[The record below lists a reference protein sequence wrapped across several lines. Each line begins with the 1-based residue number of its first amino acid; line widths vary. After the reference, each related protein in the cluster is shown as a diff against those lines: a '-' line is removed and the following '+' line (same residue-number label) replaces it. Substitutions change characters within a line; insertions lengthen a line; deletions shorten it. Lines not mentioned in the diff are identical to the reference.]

1 MTREEQFAFIAHE
14 IGHILM
20 THNNDRTE
28 DYILKELKA
37 DEVAIKLGLKESLLS
52 GLKKIKELNAEPIGE
67 RNHKIESNNTSNIN
81 YHEN

>member
-1 MTREEQFAFIAHE
+1 
-14 IGHILM
+14 M